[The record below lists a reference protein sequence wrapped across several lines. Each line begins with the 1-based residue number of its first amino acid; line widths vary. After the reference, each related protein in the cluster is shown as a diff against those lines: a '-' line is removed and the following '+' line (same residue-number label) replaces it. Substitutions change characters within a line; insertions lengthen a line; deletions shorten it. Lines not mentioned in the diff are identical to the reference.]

1 MSHRMNNLKHLP
13 DEAKRRLLIS
23 LTAVSVVL
31 IVALWIIY
39 FDWTLQSP
47 LYGAPPAATAGDI
60 FKTGLSVIGATVER
74 GIINSYLYAHAV
86 ISQGRTF
93 IIER

>member
-1 MSHRMNNLKHLP
+1 MPHRVNNLKNLP
-13 DEAKRRLLIS
+13 DDVKRRLLVC

-31 IVALWIIY
+31 IVALWAVY

-47 LYGAPPAATAGDI
+47 LYGAPPAATTGDI
-60 FKTGLSVIGATVER
+60 FKTGLSVIGAMVEK
-74 GIINSYLYAHAV
+74 GIINSYLYFHAV

-93 IIER
+93 VIQR